1 MTLVRVRVQDE
12 IDLLKKGARKERTP
26 GKPRIDF
33 ITQAS
38 GERVQLPDISRGTT
52 EELVRPQDSGEVFL
66 DRRDVWAAD
75 GWDADPML
83 FRRP

>member
-1 MTLVRVRVQDE
+1 MQDE
-12 IDLLKKGARKERTP
+12 IDLLKKGARKTRTP

-52 EELVRPQDSGEVFL
+52 EELVRPEDSGEVFL